1 VLGKSARPPRV
12 KARAIDAAI
21 DAGQRRWPNW
31 GGPKLKYGMTPGR
44 CTKMQCAQFEQ
55 AIEEQPDGPLPAAA
69 SLHLEA
75 CDNCRV
81 LWNDLDVI
89 RATSRE
95 WGAEDPVPSPRIW
108 IALRAQLE
116 SEGLIHAPIHNPA
129 HAPHPAGWL
138 AALFGGSPGSAP
150 RLSLAGACLT
160 LLLVA
165 GALTSMRID
174 LAVGSFSTDRSSGGV
189 LSIVNPTAIPARSAP
204 NGAVASEADLN
215 QTLERDIKRVMAA
228 LPGRNP
234 SLAISLQQ
242 NLGIVDNL
250 IAVCEKSMREQPDN
264 PVVRQYLYGAYQQKA
279 VLLSTAIDRT
289 TLEDR

>member
-1 VLGKSARPPRV
+1 
-12 KARAIDAAI
+12 
-21 DAGQRRWPNW
+21 
-31 GGPKLKYGMTPGR
+31 
-44 CTKMQCAQFEQ
+44 MQCAQFEQ

-75 CDNCRV
+75 CSNCRG

-89 RATSRE
+89 RATSSA
-95 WGAEDPVPSPRIW
+95 WGAEEPVPSQRIW

-116 SEGLIHAPIHNPA
+116 AEGLIHAPIHDPV
-129 HAPHPAGWL
+129 HAPRPAGWL
-138 AALFGGSPGSAP
+138 AALFGASGGSAP
-150 RLSLAGACLT
+150 RLSLAGACLA

-174 LAVGSFSTDRSSGGV
+174 PGLGSFSADRASGGV
-189 LSIVNPTAIPARSAP
+189 LSIVNPTAIPFRAAP
-204 NGAVASEADLN
+204 NTPVVSETDLN
-215 QTLERDIKRVMAA
+215 QTLEGDIKRVMAA

-250 IAVCEKSMREQPDN
+250 IAACEKSMREQPDN